1 MTRFRTRSPGGSNT
15 AFSPDDDPFTTTY
28 RMSFRDPRMYSPNNS
43 ESSKSPKSPQ
53 HDSPPTLQEVGHEG
67 LDCPANTAANSP
79 PNSAGGQAQQRHCS
93 ASSMALE
100 EACAVRYS
108 ECNDTPR
115 AKARAAA
122 FECNYCAGQDTE
134 KEKEKK
140 VPSTVD
146 GGQDAVV
153 NVISSRD
160 AARCK
165 IEHEGSS
172 RKTYDKP
179 IGVRAGLRF
188 DDYDGNIENPLHLE
202 SAVHC
207 TPRLVSILATGNPRN
222 QNFAAEK
229 LIMLVR
235 LHGLPIR
242 KAAHD
247 AGATHLL
254 ATLVMMNTCS
264 LGSAGRQTFCLT
276 ALADLILWYTPAKQE
291 YIDFC
296 LQRQPNGKDFNLSR
310 LISSLSSEIECT
322 SCNAHRD
329 LLLAMVNLAAEHIT
343 AGMKGIYCAKV
354 KASIA
359 ECGIIKVLVEALQRQ
374 VLLSQ
379 DKKTSVPDKQSD
391 ASIVEYLKLIRA
403 LARLDPTSTYR
414 KLSWQQDLTQRSGRQ
429 TGLGGVGG
437 ELCCSTTAYPEAS
450 TDARFYG
457 SNGLAILLWTAILWC
472 QHNTEVATISLNI
485 VRDAILRKETR
496 RAAVLCISN
505 QRLIECLSENLL
517 ALDVAIVPLDV
528 QTNAAYI
535 LASIIELEG
544 PALQQSGMVQVFID
558 VALPRASE
566 ILHRS
571 ARESQSKDDAE
582 STFEDL
588 HTTCA
593 LLVARLIVA
602 SNVCCHAV
610 LFHTQIL
617 DIVVRTLVRAC
628 EYVLAKSV
636 LTASGQYAT
645 DPNVSCF

>member
-1 MTRFRTRSPGGSNT
+1 
-15 AFSPDDDPFTTTY
+15 
-28 RMSFRDPRMYSPNNS
+28 MYSPSNS
-43 ESSKSPKSPQ
+43 ESSKSSKSLQ
-53 HDSPPTLQEVGHEG
+53 HDSPPTVATLQVGHEG
-67 LDCPANTAANSP
+67 LDHHGNTAANST
-79 PNSAGGQAQQRHCS
+79 GTQAQQRHCS

-100 EACAVRYS
+100 EACAVRWN
-108 ECNDTPR
+108 ECNDTPGAR
-115 AKARAAA
+115 ARAAA
-122 FECNYCAGQDTE
+122 FECNSCAGQDTE
-134 KEKEKK
+134 KHTEKEKQ
-140 VPSTVD
+140 VPSTVG

-160 AARCK
+160 TARCK
-165 IEHEGSS
+165 LEHESS
-172 RKTYDKP
+172 SPKTYDKP
-179 IGVRAGLRF
+179 VGVRAGLHF
-188 DDYDGNIENPLHLE
+188 DDYDGNIENPLNLE
-202 SAVHC
+202 SAVHS
-207 TPRLVSILATGNPRN
+207 TPRLVSVLATGNSRN
-222 QNFAAEK
+222 QNIAAEK
-229 LIMLVR
+229 LVMLVR

-264 LGSAGRQTFCLT
+264 LSSVSGRQTFCLT
-276 ALADLILWYTPAKQE
+276 ALADLIVWYTPAKQE
-291 YIDFC
+291 YMDFC
-296 LQRQPNGKDFNLSR
+296 LQRQADGKDSNLSR
-310 LISSLSSEIECT
+310 LIASMSSEIACT
-322 SCNAHRD
+322 SRNAHRD
-329 LLLAMVNLAAEHIT
+329 LLLAMVNLAVEQIT
-343 AGMKGIYCAKV
+343 TEVKGIYCAKV

-379 DKKTSVPDKQSD
+379 GKTLSVHDPKMQSD

-403 LARLDPTSTYR
+403 LARLDPTSAYR

-429 TGLGGVGG
+429 AGLAGLGE
-437 ELCCSTTAYPEAS
+437 ELCGTTTACPEAS
-450 TDARFYG
+450 TDARFCE
-457 SNGLAILLWTAILWC
+457 SNGLAILLWTAILC
-472 QHNTEVATISLNI
+472 GQHNTEVAKISLNI
-485 VRDAILRKETR
+485 VRDAISRKETR

-505 QRLIECLSENLL
+505 QRLIERLSENLL

-528 QTNAAYI
+528 QTSAAYI

-544 PALQQSGMVQVFID
+544 PALQQSGIVQVFID
-558 VALPRASE
+558 VALPRACE

-571 ARESQSKDDAE
+571 TRESQSKDDAE
-582 STFEDL
+582 STCGDL

-628 EYVLAKSV
+628 EYVLVKSV

-645 DPNVSCF
+645 NPNVSCF